1 MESMTDH
8 VVSREAIALFT
19 ECETLF
25 ALTSFRFPQLR
36 AVLFDAFSLWLGI
49 GQCPMKRS
57 RRICYFLLGFLF
69 VSFSSSWVS
78 LFFDG
83 SPFSWKIPLMVN
95 CIDEFCF
102 KSLKCYFSQKMF
114 FELIYIF
121 FWKKWILQ
129 MEDIYS
135 IFEQAEVFRRTF
147 LYFLLCLQKVDLV
160 YVTGKGW

>member
-1 MESMTDH
+1 MNILVESMTDH

-19 ECETLF
+19 ACETLF

-78 LFFDG
+78 LFFNG

-102 KSLKCYFSQKMF
+102 KSLECYFSQKMF
-114 FELIYIF
+114 FELIHIF

-135 IFEQAEVFRRTF
+135 ILSRQRYLEELSCTF
-147 LYFLLCLQKVDLV
+147 Y
-160 YVTGKGW
+160 YVCRKLIWSM